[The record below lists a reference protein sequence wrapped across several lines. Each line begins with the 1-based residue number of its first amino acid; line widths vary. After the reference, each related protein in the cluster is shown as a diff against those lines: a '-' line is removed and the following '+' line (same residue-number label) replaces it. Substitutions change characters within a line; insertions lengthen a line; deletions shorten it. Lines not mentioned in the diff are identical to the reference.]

1 MPEVQRATLV
11 VANRAVDFGTL
22 AGKSPIS
29 LVASCLYLV
38 SLLSNDPKS
47 SKDIAEIA
55 GCTEATLK
63 NAYRLLYES
72 REELTKDLGLPKGPD
87 SLHL

>member
-1 MPEVQRATLV
+1 MDR
-11 VANRAVDFGTL
+11 GTL

-47 SKDIAEIA
+47 AKSVAEIA

-63 NAYRLLYES
+63 NAYKLLYED
-72 REELTKDLGLPKGPD
+72 RDELVKELGMPKGIEA
-87 SLHL
+87 LHV